1 MSIIRKLFGL
11 GPKVD
16 CHELLANGAILIDV
30 RTPGE
35 FAMGKAKGSKNV
47 PLDKIMHQVKQ
58 LEKIKKPIVLCCRS
72 GMRSGRATSM
82 LKRHGIQ
89 EVYNGGPWNKFA

>member
-1 MSIIRKLFGL
+1 MSFLRKIFGL

-16 CHELLANGAILIDV
+16 HYELLANGAILIDV
-30 RTPGE
+30 RSPGE
-35 FAMGKAKGSKNV
+35 FAMGNASGSKNV
-47 PLDKIMHQVKQ
+47 PLDKIMHQVKK
-58 LEKIKKPIVLCCRS
+58 LEKLNKPIVLCCRS

-89 EVYNGGPWNKFA
+89 EVYNGGPWHKFS